1 MARTIRPSR
10 RITGEVV
17 VPGEVEPAAQALVLA
32 AAAEGKSQV
41 RNAPPGVASVVRVLR
56 RLGVGIKQRGDVL
69 EIHGE
74 GLQGFRC
81 ADGLLELDDWGDAA
95 LLLVALLAVRGFSTR
110 VRLRH
115 GRKSC
120 RELLKLLRPMGAVGT
135 SEGDGVFVVGGAEK
149 LVGIRCGAV
158 DPDSALE
165 LGVLVAGLR
174 ARGVTTLQESRKN
187 RDQAV
192 SLLRTRKVAVERQK
206 ERGTGKYL
214 LSVEGNQTIQPLS
227 VQVAGDLDLTFP
239 LIAAAL
245 VLKDSQLKIRRVALR
260 AHKRAFLDL
269 LRQLGGQLDLQEN
282 GDGTTDVLARSG
294 ELKSTRVAAGRMEKV
309 VDKVALLAVLA
320 TQTRGEFVIRDM
332 EALRL
337 GDYDRV
343 AYLANLLRQINA
355 RVGEFSEGLVVKG
368 GVPLRGVRVDCRE
381 DPGLA
386 QAFTVAGLLAENEM
400 ELEGTGC
407 MDRIYPEFFAVIN
420 ALKEERR

>member
-1 MARTIRPSR
+1 M
-10 RITGEVV
+10 
-17 VPGEVEPAAQALVLA
+17 
-32 AAAEGKSQV
+32 
-41 RNAPPGVASVVRVLR
+41 
-56 RLGVGIKQRGDVL
+56 
-69 EIHGE
+69 
-74 GLQGFRC
+74 
-81 ADGLLELDDWGDAA
+81 
-95 LLLVALLAVRGFSTR
+95 
-110 VRLRH
+110 
-115 GRKSC
+115 
-120 RELLKLLRPMGAVGT
+120 
-135 SEGDGVFVVGGAEK
+135 
-149 LVGIRCGAV
+149 
-158 DPDSALE
+158 
-165 LGVLVAGLR
+165 
-174 ARGVTTLQESRKN
+174 
-187 RDQAV
+187 
-192 SLLRTRKVAVERQK
+192 
-206 ERGTGKYL
+206 